1 MKKRL
6 LLVFFLLSILFTV
19 GCDDEEE
26 IVETDVPVSDD
37 GIVQLSCVSF
47 AYGDIISCDSSSSFP
62 ITDSPMEV
70 DIGDVPKGEIISVSV
85 WISNGTTST
94 WNGSFHINW
103 ENNPSVCDSEFG
115 YNANSYGDL
124 EVQSGEDKQVIGSGT
139 GCAGFWNVGAG
150 AKEVTIYETDGTTV
164 FHKLIGRFNLID

>member
-47 AYGDIISCDSSSSFP
+47 GYGNFFSCDSSSSFP

-70 DIGDVPKGEIISVSV
+70 DIGDVPKGEGITVQV
-85 WISNGTTST
+85 KISNGTTST
-94 WNGSFHINW
+94 WYGSFHINW
-103 ENNPSVCDSEFG
+103 ENNPSVCDGEFSL
-115 YNANSYGDL
+115 NSTASGNI
-124 EVQSGEDKQVIGSGT
+124 EVQSGEDKDVIGSGT
-139 GCAGFWNVGAG
+139 GCAGELNVGAG

-164 FHKLIGRFNLID
+164 FHKLICRFNLID